1 MDSSNFEQDFKSWG
15 TIILDRELLILEN
28 IQKNNDISQRQLSN
42 ILGISLGSVN
52 TLLKKMKREGFI
64 KVKKVPSNRVAYM
77 LTPEGVVEKANKT
90 YNYIKIH
97 YNYINDTKNRMIE
110 RFLEDLHTYNKVY
123 ILVSDHEMT
132 EIVKSAIS
140 EIKSEDIVIINSEN
154 EIDSN
159 NYILYTINNSYKE
172 NLESN
177 VKDLLEII

>member
-1 MDSSNFEQDFKSWG
+1 MDK
-15 TIILDRELLILEN
+15 ELLILEN
-28 IQKNNDISQRQLSN
+28 IQNNNEISQRQLSN

-64 KVKKVPSNRVAYM
+64 KVKEIPSNRVVYM
-77 LTPEGVVEKANKT
+77 LTPEGIVEKANKT

-97 YNYINDTKNRMIE
+97 YNYINETKNRMIE
-110 RFLEDLHTYNKVY
+110 RFLEDLCTYDKVY
-123 ILVSDHEMT
+123 ILISDHEMI
-132 EIVKSAIS
+132 EIVKSAILES
-140 EIKSEDIVIINSEN
+140 KSEDTVIISSED